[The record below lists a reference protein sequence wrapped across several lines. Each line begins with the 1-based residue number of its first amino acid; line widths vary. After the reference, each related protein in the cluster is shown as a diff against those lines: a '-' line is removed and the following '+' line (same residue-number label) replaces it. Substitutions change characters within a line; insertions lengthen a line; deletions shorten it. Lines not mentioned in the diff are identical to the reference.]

1 MKKVDL
7 EIIKPKDDTGIKSIN
22 QDHKALFNYIEK
34 LQDIVNQPQD
44 HQHAISILES
54 FITFFLEHVIKEEQL
69 LHQYL
74 PDNVVEEHA
83 LLHQREL
90 IYLDES
96 VIKLKTKLSS
106 HNIQT
111 IVDELNSEFKSH
123 IYRYD
128 KNIMQKLMSLK
139 RKIN

>member
-44 HQHAISILES
+44 HQYAISILES